1 MRCPTGLIVLRDRQD
16 RYGERSSADD
26 GNASRKGSKQYGKG
40 RGVERSPEQPE
51 GYVLRGGQAGA
62 ARLRLI
68 NRVKWPTTERLLRTA
83 GLRAGM
89 RVLDLGCGGD
99 ATLRMAAL
107 VGAEGEVV
115 GIDLDQSI
123 LRLAR
128 RQAEN
133 LAPPVTFRYLDAEA
147 LDEVAAYDFTYARYL
162 MLNLQQPERVF
173 KAMVRALRPGGRL
186 AVEDIFF
193 PGHVCYPPN
202 AAFDRYLGLY
212 EAAVRANGADSAIG
226 PRLVGMALDAGL
238 TEVRVEFVVPVFR
251 DGEGK
256 RIASVTVEHIREA
269 VVGAGLASNA
279 EVDTVVADLEAFADD
294 DRTLMSIAPTFQVW
308 GRKVPA

>member
-1 MRCPTGLIVLRDRQD
+1 M
-16 RYGERSSADD
+16 
-26 GNASRKGSKQYGKG
+26 
-40 RGVERSPEQPE
+40 ERSPEQPE

-115 GIDLDQSI
+115 GIDLDQWI

-202 AAFDRYLGLY
+202 AAFDRYLELY

-226 PRLVGMALDAGL
+226 PRLVGMALDARL

>member
-1 MRCPTGLIVLRDRQD
+1 MQAV
-16 RYGERSSADD
+16 
-26 GNASRKGSKQYGKG
+26 RKGKRCGTFT
-40 RGVERSPEQPE
+40 R
-51 GYVLRGGQAGA
+51 
-62 ARLRLI
+62 
-68 NRVKWPTTERLLRTA
+68 TTR
-83 GLRAGM
+83 GLRAARRPG
-89 RVLDLGCGGD
+89 RSGPVAPHQPGQVAHDRATAAHSRPASRDARPRLGCGGGD

-202 AAFDRYLGLY
+202 AAFDRYLELY

-226 PRLVGMALDAGL
+226 PRLVGMALDAG
-238 TEVRVEFVVPVFR
+238 
-251 DGEGK
+251 
-256 RIASVTVEHIREA
+256 
-269 VVGAGLASNA
+269 
-279 EVDTVVADLEAFADD
+279 
-294 DRTLMSIAPTFQVW
+294 
-308 GRKVPA
+308 